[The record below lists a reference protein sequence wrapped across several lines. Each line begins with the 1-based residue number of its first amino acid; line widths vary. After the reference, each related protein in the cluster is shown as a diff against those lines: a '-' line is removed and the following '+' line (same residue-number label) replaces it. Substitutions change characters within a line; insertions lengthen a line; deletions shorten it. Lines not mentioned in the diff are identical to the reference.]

1 MKLVWSML
9 IGFWGSA
16 FFWNPVSM
24 RVLEKCGLKKEGAR
38 KDSIL
43 RFGEVC
49 DDLLYGMTREDWKG

>member
-1 MKLVWSML
+1 
-9 IGFWGSA
+9 
-16 FFWNPVSM
+16 M

-49 DDLLYGMTREDWKG
+49 DDLLYGMTREDWEGWNRISYKDYTP